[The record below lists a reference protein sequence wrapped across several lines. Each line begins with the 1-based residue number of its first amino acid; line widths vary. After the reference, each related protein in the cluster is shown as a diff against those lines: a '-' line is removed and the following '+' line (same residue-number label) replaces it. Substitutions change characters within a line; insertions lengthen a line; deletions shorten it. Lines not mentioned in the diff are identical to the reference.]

1 MKCLKNMDE
10 LFKMAVILQYDKDG
24 FIPFFAD
31 SGKIWWLTSTSLW
44 FVSIHKVPP
53 KNGTLLQDVTDS
65 DPITAYNCKVS
76 SFSIYFWG
84 FLYIQYI

>member
-31 SGKIWWLTSTSLW
+31 SGKI
-44 FVSIHKVPP
+44 
-53 KNGTLLQDVTDS
+53 
-65 DPITAYNCKVS
+65 
-76 SFSIYFWG
+76 
-84 FLYIQYI
+84 